1 MAAEIDERTQYDWF
15 SIGKMHETKKEYEKA
30 IQAYEEAI
38 KLDPK
43 LAKAWY
49 YKAKAHHALE
59 QEDLARECA
68 AKALELEPTWEK
80 HIKKFI
86 PDI

>member
-15 SIGKMHETKKEYEKA
+15 SVGKMHETRNEYKEA

-43 LAKAWY
+43 FAKAWF
-49 YKAKAHHALE
+49 YKSRAHHALKQKKE
-59 QEDLARECA
+59 ARECA
-68 AKALELEPTWEK
+68 VKALQLEPTWEK